1 MDKKKLL
8 VIGDSRLTE
17 QMFDQIERTVQAQE
31 YFKIKRVISYEKHAL
46 GKDLAHSIENGNY
59 YVVIIGPT
67 PHKISG
73 IESGV
78 SLSNW
83 VRSLGSAVNVIEAR
97 TSSNQLKFT
106 RKSYRDALEKAL
118 GSVSSQ

>member
-17 QMFDQIERTVQAQE
+17 QMFEQIEHTLKAQD

-59 YVVIIGPT
+59 PIVIIGPT
-67 PHKISG
+67 PHKIIG
-73 IESGV
+73 MESGV

-83 VRSLGSAVNVIEAR
+83 VRSLGPTVNVIEAR
-97 TSSNQLKFT
+97 TSSNELKFT
-106 RKSYRDALEKAL
+106 QKSYKEALEKAL
-118 GSVSSQ
+118 GSLPSQ